1 MTYVHNPPDQNRIS
15 EPVQLPS
22 PEMMLASARETY
34 QAYCQIHIDAQ
45 PPIGVAMDRNTGRG
59 QLIFSEQPILL
70 PHECFISVDQMQIED
85 VPQSEDVEPN

>member
-1 MTYVHNPPDQNRIS
+1 MTYVHNPPDQNRQS

-22 PEMMLASARETY
+22 PESMLASARETY
-34 QAYCQIHIDAQ
+34 QAYCRLHIDAQ

-70 PHECFISVDQMQIED
+70 PHECFISVEQMQADE
-85 VPQSEDVEPN
+85 PSPSEDIELN